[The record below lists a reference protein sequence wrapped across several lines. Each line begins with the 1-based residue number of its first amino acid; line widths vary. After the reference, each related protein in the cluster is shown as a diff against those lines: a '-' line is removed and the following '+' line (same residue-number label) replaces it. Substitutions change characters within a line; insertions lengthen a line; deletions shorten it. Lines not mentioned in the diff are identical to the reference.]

1 MKNVAELA
9 ELANKLRKDI
19 DRFKLEIDKHESF
32 AERDPNCRTQIIKD
46 LEAGRQD
53 INQAIWIFHE
63 NRTLMINAKEIA

>member
-63 NRTLMINAKEIA
+63 TRTSIERTKNA